1 MQCFR
6 HGLGEVSYHL
16 VTAVFLPLTRLA
28 KPETK
33 KTLPLALLNCVNSL
47 FVAAVIP
54 RLFLIIFRYSQ
65 PILIKQS
72 IRYVVDYSASAE
84 SSHGYW
90 LFVSAVGIYV
100 GLAVR
105 TNS

>member
-1 MQCFR
+1 MRCFR
-6 HGLGEVSYHL
+6 YGLAEVSYHL
-16 VTAVFLPLTRLA
+16 GTAVCLLTRVA

-33 KTLPLALLNCVNSL
+33 KTLPLALLKCVNSL

-65 PILIKQS
+65 PILIQRS

-84 SSHGYW
+84 SSNGYW
-90 LFVSAVGIYV
+90 LFAPAVGIYI

-105 TNS
+105 TNP